1 MGAVGSRWFGE
12 ATSDLSLDRVS
23 FPWQLGVTPFVRTVP
38 LSVFVRL
45 ASCFTFDAGKCDAIL
60 RFVCT
65 RTVLAVED
73 LVYDPWVMRG
83 RGVGVLT
90 RLEGKFVR
98 SPRDL
103 NRLGEGMKIGRCT
116 LVVRLGPSDIHKC
129 DNIRLQI
136 LPES

>member
-1 MGAVGSRWFGE
+1 MSC
-12 ATSDLSLDRVS
+12 
-23 FPWQLGVTPFVRTVP
+23 PWQLWVTPFVRTVP
-38 LSVFVRL
+38 LGVFVRF
-45 ASCFTFDAGKCDAIL
+45 ASCFAFDAGKYDAIL

-73 LVYDPWVMRG
+73 LEHGPWVIRR
-83 RGVGVLT
+83 RGVGFLT
-90 RLEGKFVR
+90 LLEGKFVR